1 MSETSEPRKRQRPW
15 DARRLLD
22 EWLRPVWCVFKREF
36 AGYFATPVAYVFLV
50 TYLVL
55 SAVFTWG
62 IGRLYESPQAHLS
75 PFFNFHPWL
84 LLFLMPG
91 LAMRLWAE
99 ERRSGTIELLLTLPL
114 GISSA
119 VVGKFLAAW
128 AFFGVALL
136 LTLGEWLT
144 VAWLGGPDHGVIAVG
159 YVATFLLAGG
169 YLAISACASA
179 LSKNQVIAL
188 VIGVTVCFLFMLSNF
203 PMVVEVVDALGI
215 EALTEAFL
223 QISFLTHYNDML
235 RGVIEARD
243 LVFFG
248 TLIGVCL
255 YVNTALV
262 QLKKAS

>member
-1 MSETSEPRKRQRPW
+1 MKSWMRST
-15 DARRLLD
+15 
-22 EWLRPVWCVFKREF
+22 WCIFKREF
-36 AGYFATPVAYVFLV
+36 KGYFATPVAYVFLV
-50 TYLVL
+50 IYLVL

-62 IGRLYESPQAHLS
+62 IGNLYASPQAHLG

-99 ERRSGTIELLLTLPL
+99 ERRSGTIELLLTLPFET
-114 GISSA
+114 GHA
-119 VVGKFLAAW
+119 VVGKFMAAW

-136 LTLGEWLT
+136 LTAGEWIT
-144 VAWLGGPDHGVIAVG
+144 VSWLGGPDHGVILIG
-159 YVATFLLAGG
+159 YIGTFLLGG
-169 YLAISACASA
+169 AYLAISSCASA

-203 PMVVEVVDALGI
+203 PMAVELVDAAGI
-215 EALTEAFL
+215 ESLTDAFL
-223 QISFLTHYNDML
+223 QISFLTHYNNML

-255 YVNTALV
+255 YINSALV